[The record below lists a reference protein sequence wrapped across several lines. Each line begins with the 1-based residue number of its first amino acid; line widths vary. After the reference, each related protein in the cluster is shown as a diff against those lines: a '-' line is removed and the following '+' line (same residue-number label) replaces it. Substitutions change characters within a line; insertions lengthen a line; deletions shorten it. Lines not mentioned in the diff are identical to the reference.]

1 MNWDWEKLQEKR
13 QRQSG
18 SLPGPDLGDLNE
30 KVKQF
35 RQMNLPGWRI
45 IVLVVLALWLGSGI
59 YIVEPD
65 EVGVVKRFGAYDRTT
80 EPGPHYRLPYPFE
93 SVLTPQVTKIQRLE
107 VGFRG
112 STAFTVGT
120 GTPIRLVPE
129 ESLMLTGDENIVD
142 VQFIVQFMI
151 ENAQDYL
158 FNVANQDKTVKDA
171 AEAAMREVIGY
182 NKIDSALTDDKLTI
196 QNDTRDLLQ
205 KILNSYQLGI
215 RVVAVQLQDVHPPK
229 QVIDSFKDVA
239 SAKEDKSRFINEAEA
254 YENDLI
260 PRTRGEAASIINQA
274 QAYKESKILQSK
286 GDSDRFLFVL
296 EEYRKAKDI
305 TKKRIYLETME
316 EVLSRPEVE
325 KIIISRDSMENV
337 FPYLPLQRSGKT
349 TVSGQAKEG
358 GNK

>member
-18 SLPGPDLGDLNE
+18 PIPGPDLGDLNE

-35 RQMNLPGWRI
+35 KQMNLPGWRVI
-45 IVLVVLALWLGSGI
+45 AVVAVLIWLGSGI
-59 YIVEPD
+59 YIVHPD
-65 EVGVVKRFGAYDRTT
+65 EVGVVKRFGAYNRTT
-80 EPGPHYRLPYPFE
+80 ESGPHYRLPFPFE
-93 SVLTPQVTKIQRLE
+93 SVLTPQVTKIQRIE

-112 STAFTVGT
+112 NAAQVGVT
-120 GTPIRLVPE
+120 GNQVRLVPE

-142 VQFIVQFMI
+142 VQFIVQFLI

-182 NKIDSALTDDKLTI
+182 NKIDAALTDDKLTI

-205 KILNSYQLGI
+205 KTLDSYQSGI
-215 RVVAVQLQDVHPPK
+215 RVVAVQLQDVHPPR
-229 QVIDSFKDVA
+229 QVIDAFKDVA

-260 PRTRGEAASIINQA
+260 PKTRGEAAAITNQA
-274 QAYKESKILQSK
+274 QAYKESKILQAK
-286 GDSDRFLFVL
+286 GDSDRFTFVL

-305 TKKRIYLETME
+305 TKKRLYLETME
-316 EVLSRPEVE
+316 EILSRPEVE
-325 KIIISRDSMENV
+325 KIIISNESMQRV
-337 FPYLPLQRSGKT
+337 FPYLPLQRPGRPAAT
-349 TVSGQAKEG
+349 GQGKEG
-358 GNK
+358 GAQ